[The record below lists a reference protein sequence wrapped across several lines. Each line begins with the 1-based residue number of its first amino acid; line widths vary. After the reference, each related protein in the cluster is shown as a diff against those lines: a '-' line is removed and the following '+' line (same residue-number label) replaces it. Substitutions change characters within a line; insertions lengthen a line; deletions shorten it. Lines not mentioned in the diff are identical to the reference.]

1 MTSLE
6 LMVANLDLQGRAD
19 RIARLEPE
27 ALRRD
32 VMRAARDVNGDDLW
46 HFVEA
51 HLVTRGGRGARL
63 SAHTLHS
70 YRTGLGQFLA
80 WAGPAGVSLLRPGAN
95 VGFRYARHLE
105 SAGHSPSTVRVRLA
119 AARALYATLRWAA
132 ATDAAPFSDVRTASD
147 PVPRWEK
154 RKPYPPED
162 VATLLL
168 HAGMQEALIVLLG
181 AHCGLRNAEM
191 TTLLRKDVHLDAP
204 HPYLIV
210 TGKRQRRQQV
220 PLSLTAGRAIRT
232 WLAATPSL
240 ADFVLTYRT
249 TRGIEKALKKLCD
262 NAGIAYEGREVHGLR
277 HSAGTRTYV
286 ESGDI
291 LAVRDHLRHRTVE
304 SSEIY
309 VNYARAGKKAV
320 NQDW

>member
-19 RIARLEPE
+19 RVARLDPE
-27 ALRRD
+27 ALRREAL
-32 VMRAARDVNGDDLW
+32 RAARDSDFEGLW
-46 HFVEA
+46 SLVEA
-51 HLVTRGGRGARL
+51 HLVTRGARGARV
-63 SAHTLHS
+63 SANTLES
-70 YRTGLGQFLA
+70 YRVGLEQFLL

-95 VGFRYARHLE
+95 AGFRYARHLE
-105 SAGHSPSTVRVRLA
+105 ASKFAPSSVRVRLA
-119 AARALYATLRWAA
+119 AARSLYATLRWAA

-154 RKPYPPED
+154 RQPYPPED

-168 HAGMQEALIVLLG
+168 HAGMQEAVIVLLG
-181 AHCGLRNAEM
+181 AHCGLRNTEM

-210 TGKRQRRQQV
+210 TGKRQKRQQV

-232 WLAATPSL
+232 WLAATPGL
-240 ADFVLTYRT
+240 TDFVLTYRT
-249 TRGIEKALKKLCD
+249 RQGIEKALKKLCEG
-262 NAGIAYEGREVHGLR
+262 AGITYEGREVHGLR